1 MEHERQ
7 THAMPSIEAHGGIF
21 VAEVGVPVA
30 FHGGRTVRQPL
41 DDPGWLGLSRGC
53 WGVWYSADATGA
65 EWPIGLLLTIEFS
78 ASALTEAE
86 DRALSVA
93 TRLGYIASFQYGA
106 PVQPPRLVRLARV
119 GVAGVLAEQ
128 WNYFY
133 DTDRPASIQ
142 LLDPEL
148 REFVRRVGQTT
159 APDRDRIEAAMRW
172 YTISLGGYSALD
184 QYAALWFG
192 LEAVGPPLAKLF
204 HPDGPRVACDVCG
217 NQAGA
222 SRDGGLAGVDHM
234 IKRIAPELTKDHT
247 GVQLHGL
254 RGEIAHPHPLRP
266 VDELIAQV
274 TPLLDDLRLV
284 LSASVLT
291 ARGGT
296 ASEQRFGW
304 LAALPRDNTVRPDA
318 RSHVWSDHFL
328 GRPYNGQWVK
338 VVREV
343 EIDRAGVDNVGIV
356 ERDFR
361 VKLNHGAAVTSG
373 GTLSREYQPF
383 ERGGVQQMFEADPDS
398 GLLALMPWRPTLE
411 TDAWRRVRTA
421 NNAEVEAAR

>member
-41 DDPGWLGLSRGC
+41 DDPGWLGLSRGY
-53 WGVWYSADATGA
+53 WGVWHSADATGA

-106 PVQPPRLVRLARV
+106 PVQPPRLVRLA
-119 GVAGVLAEQ
+119 
-128 WNYFY
+128 
-133 DTDRPASIQ
+133 
-142 LLDPEL
+142 
-148 REFVRRVGQTT
+148 RVGQTT

-222 SRDGGLAGVDHM
+222 SRDEGLAGVDHM

-304 LAALPRDNTVRPDA
+304 LAALPRDNPVRPDA